1 MLIIPAIDIMN
12 GQCVRLSEGR
22 YADSQVYSSRPE
34 EVARDFAAAGALC
47 IHIVDLDAA
56 RGDGRNRKV
65 LGKIRRAVACKLEI
79 GGGIREETDVEEL
92 LALGIERLVLGTVLA
107 RQPERT
113 AQWVEK
119 YGPVFVGGID
129 AREGMVRVSGWEESS
144 GIQDLALA
152 GQGAILGL
160 SAIIYTNIA
169 RDGTLAGPD
178 IRRTN
183 RIAAVS
189 GLPVILSGGIGSA
202 EDVARVARDKHEN
215 VRGLIVGKAIYEGK
229 VTLQALIAAYQRPED
244 AEVLG

>member
-1 MLIIPAIDIMN
+1 MLIIPAIDIID

-22 YADSQVYSSRPE
+22 YDRAQIYSARPE
-34 EVARDFAAAGALC
+34 EVAREFSAAGAAC

-56 RGDGRNRKV
+56 HGAGRNRQV
-65 LGKIRRAVACKLEI
+65 LARIRRAVDCRLEI
-79 GGGIREETDVEEL
+79 GGGIRGEQDIEEIID
-92 LALGIERLVLGTVLA
+92 LGIERLVLGTVLA
-107 RQPERT
+107 RKPEQAAR
-113 AQWVEK
+113 WVEK
-119 YGPVFVGGID
+119 YGPLFVGGID

-160 SAIIYTNIA
+160 SGIIYTNIA

-178 IRRTN
+178 IERTN

-189 GLPVILSGGIGSA
+189 GLPVILSGGIGSE
-202 EDVARVARDKHEN
+202 EDVARVAREKHEN
-215 VRGLIVGKAIYEGK
+215 VRGLIVGKAIYEK
-229 VTLQALIAAYQRPED
+229 TVVLPDMIAAYQRPED